1 MTSFDAYD
9 LIALWERDRSRL
21 PVAEKALLLLALARP
36 GAPREALGGMPIGAR
51 DRALFELRAALFGH
65 ELRALASCGECN
77 EQLEV
82 ELDIGGFLAGA
93 APADTAANASI
104 TTGGIDLHFRLPTT
118 DDAVLMAP
126 TAEGEDARHT
136 LVRRCILA
144 AARDGAPVAP
154 DELGNEVI
162 AQVSEA
168 MESLDPFSEI
178 RLNLAC
184 SACDG
189 TQSVLLEIAS
199 YLWAELVSEAERL
212 LEDVR
217 LLAHEY
223 GWREADI
230 LAMSGKR
237 RQFYLDRRAR

>member
-9 LIALWERDRSRL
+9 LIALWERDQAKLR
-21 PVAEKALLLLALARP
+21 VAEKALLLLALARP
-36 GAPREALGGMPIGAR
+36 GASREALGTMPIGAR
-51 DRALFELRAALFGH
+51 DRALFELRAALFGP
-65 ELRALASCGECN
+65 ELLALASCNECN

-82 ELDIGGFLAGA
+82 ELHIGGFLAGA
-93 APADTAANASI
+93 APVDAADHASL
-104 TTGGIDLHFRLPTT
+104 TTGGIDLQFRLPTT
-118 DDAVLMAP
+118 DDALLMGP
-126 TAEGEDARHT
+126 TVEDGDARHT

-144 AARDGAPVAP
+144 ATRDGASVAR
-154 DELGNEVI
+154 DELGDEI
-162 AQVSEA
+162 IERVSEA
-168 MESLDPFSEI
+168 MESLDPLSEI

-184 SACDG
+184 SACES
-189 TQSVLLEIAS
+189 TQSVLLEITS

-237 RQFYLDRRAR
+237 RQFYLDRRSV